1 MATKKQTVLDRVGLV
16 CKRHRKEVSGERG
29 KEILNNRH
37 KKNKVTVG
45 N

>member
-1 MATKKQTVLDRVGLV
+1 MATKKQMVLDRVGLV
-16 CKRHRKEVSGERG
+16 CKHHRKEVGRERG

-37 KKNKVTVG
+37 KKNKGTVG